1 MQPVC
6 RLRLAPARPEVPRA
20 RAGTATTCLQVRRA
34 TTTSRGC
41 AWCVCVAPARRPR
54 TARTSCGAGPT
65 EPVEARKDGA
75 APAVDLQADQEAGL
89 LAPEELEVLEEA
101 AITGD
106 DEGRRPTDYDRRA
119 HIFEESSRVFR
130 ELKQRSDG
138 DGGSGGSESG
148 PGGATTGASATAAE
162 KRACN
167 EQQQ

>member
-1 MQPVC
+1 M
-6 RLRLAPARPEVPRA
+6 
-20 RAGTATTCLQVRRA
+20 
-34 TTTSRGC
+34 
-41 AWCVCVAPARRPR
+41 
-54 TARTSCGAGPT
+54 T
-65 EPVEARKDGA
+65 EPVEARKDGP
-75 APAVDLQADQEAGL
+75 APAVDQDQAEAAGL

-138 DGGSGGSESG
+138 DGGGGGSENG
-148 PGGATTGASATAAE
+148 RGGVTAGATAAE
-162 KRACN
+162 TSSCS